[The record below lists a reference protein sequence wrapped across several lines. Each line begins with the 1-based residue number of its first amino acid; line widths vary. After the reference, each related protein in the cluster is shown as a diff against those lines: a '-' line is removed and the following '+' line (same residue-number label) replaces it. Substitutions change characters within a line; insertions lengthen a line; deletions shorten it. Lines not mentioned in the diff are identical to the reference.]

1 MARLARVVVPGH
13 PHHVTQRGNGR
24 ARTFFSDV
32 DYALYRD
39 LLAENC
45 RAAGVEVW
53 AWCLMPNHVHLI
65 LVPSDPDGLR
75 RALAR
80 VHRSYAGIIQARRK
94 RSGHFWQGRFGAVAM
109 DEQHL
114 AAALRYVS
122 LNPVRARLVERAQDW
137 RWSSTR
143 AHLRGKED
151 GLTALAPIRDRFPRF
166 ADLLAS
172 EPEAELLTRLRAA
185 ESIGRPLGNDGF
197 LARLERLTRRTL
209 KPGKRGPKPS
219 EPPVDVGALLRAQ
232 SCERKTVKSKSRSM
246 WAEPFVRA
254 TYLLDR
260 RFHAT
265 CPASLQKYF
274 FPLLTHIARHPRPP
288 HTRGVSRSSRT

>member
-1 MARLARVVVPGH
+1 MARLARVVLPVH

-24 ARTFFSDV
+24 ARTFFGDD

-45 RAAGVEVW
+45 HAAEVEVW

-80 VHRSYAGIIQARRK
+80 VHRGYAGAIQTRRK

-109 DEQHL
+109 DEAHL

-122 LNPVRARLVERAQDW
+122 LNPVRARLVQRAQDW

-143 AHLRGKED
+143 AHLRGKAD
-151 GLTALAPIRDRFPRF
+151 GLTELAPIRDRFPDF
-166 ADLLAS
+166 ADLLAG
-172 EPEAELLTRLRAA
+172 EPGTDMFARLRAA
-185 ESIGRPLGNDGF
+185 ESIGRPLGNDRF
-197 LARLERLTRRTL
+197 LARLERLTGRTL
-209 KPGKRGPKPS
+209 KPGKRGPKP
-219 EPPVDVGALLRAQ
+219 L
-232 SCERKTVKSKSRSM
+232 ERES
-246 WAEPFVRA
+246 
-254 TYLLDR
+254 
-260 RFHAT
+260 
-265 CPASLQKYF
+265 
-274 FPLLTHIARHPRPP
+274 
-288 HTRGVSRSSRT
+288 G

>member
-1 MARLARVVVPGH
+1 MARLARVVIPGQ

-24 ARTFFSDV
+24 ARTFFGED

-39 LLAENC
+39 LLATHC
-45 RAAGVEVW
+45 RAAAVEVW
-53 AWCLMPNHVHLI
+53 AWCLMPNHAHLI

-80 VHRSYAGIIQARRK
+80 VHRIYAGVIQARRK

-109 DEQHL
+109 DEEHL

-143 AHLRGKED
+143 THLRGRDD
-151 GLTALAPIRDRFPRF
+151 GLTALAPVKDRFPRF
-166 ADLLAS
+166 ADLLDS
-172 EPEAELLTRLRAA
+172 EPEQDLFDALRAA
-185 ESIGRPLGNDGF
+185 ESIGRPLGDNRF
-197 LARLERLTRRTL
+197 LTRIERLTGRQL

-219 EPPVDVGALLRAQ
+219 EPTA
-232 SCERKTVKSKSRSM
+232 
-246 WAEPFVRA
+246 
-254 TYLLDR
+254 R
-260 RFHAT
+260 R
-265 CPASLQKYF
+265 
-274 FPLLTHIARHPRPP
+274 
-288 HTRGVSRSSRT
+288 